1 MHASMR
7 EFLADLDRA
16 GKLHRVRKSVDR
28 SWEPAS
34 LVKWMYQALPDDRRF
49 GLYFER
55 VEGTSIPLVT
65 AALGAST
72 ASYALALGVEPDAIN
87 ETLLAGLRNR
97 VAPRVVTGA
106 PAQEVVMLG
115 EEAHLER
122 LPIPVWT
129 PGKDAGPYISTMVAT
144 RSADGGVANMGI
156 YRTQVLDSRKVAV
169 NLSPGRQGTRSVRSH
184 HAANVPAPIAWVI
197 APEPA
202 CYLAA
207 VANLPYGQ
215 HEIDFA
221 GGLLGRPIE
230 LVQAKTV
237 DLLVPANAE
246 IVIEGEI
253 LPDETATEGP
263 FGEFAGYMS
272 SPAERPVARITA
284 ITHRRDPIYY
294 GLSSQMP
301 PSESTV
307 LQSLTNAAVV
317 LKVLRDDYGDPNI
330 HDAYVDLMFGG
341 VLAHGIVAMA
351 PQYPGHAK
359 RIGRLVADFFGFKR
373 ITIVDPDIDIRDPHH
388 LEWALNARYNP
399 VEDTILIDKVFSPIS
414 MDPSLEA
421 KHGVSGSKLIIDATA
436 KRNPGTFSLPPKA
449 TMERALASW
458 REAGLPDFEIPKRA
472 RLRVDES

>member
-7 EFLADLDRA
+7 EFLADLERA
-16 GKLHRVRKSVDR
+16 GKLHRVTKPVDR

-49 GLYFER
+49 GFFFEH
-55 VEGTSIPLVT
+55 VDGTSIPLVT

-72 ASYALALGVEPDAIN
+72 TSYALALGVEPDAIN
-87 ETLLAGLRNR
+87 EKLLDGLRNR
-97 VAPRVVTGA
+97 IAPRIVTDA
-106 PAQEVVMLG
+106 PAQEVVALG
-115 EEAHLER
+115 EKASLGR

-144 RSADGGVANMGI
+144 RNAENDVANMGI
-156 YRTQVLDSRKVAV
+156 YRTQVLDDRTVAV

-184 HAANVPAPIAWVI
+184 HAAKGAAPIAWVV

-221 GGLLGRPIE
+221 GGLLGRPVD
-230 LVQAKTV
+230 LVRAKTI

-246 IVIEGEI
+246 IIIEGEI
-253 LPDETATEGP
+253 LPDETTMEGP

-272 SPAERPVARITA
+272 APAERPVAKITA
-284 ITHRRDPIYY
+284 ITHRRDPFYY

-317 LKVLRDDYGDPNI
+317 LKVLRDDYGDPNVR
-330 HDAYVDLMFGG
+330 DAYIDLTFGG

-373 ITIVDPDIDIRDPHH
+373 VTIVDPDIDIRDPYH

-399 VEDTILIDKVFSPIS
+399 VEDTIVIDKVFSPIS

-421 KHGVSGSKLIIDATA
+421 KHGVSGSKLVLDATA
-436 KRNPGTFSLPPKA
+436 KRDPGTFSLPPKA
-449 TMERALASW
+449 TMLRALDSW
-458 REAGLPDFEIPKRA
+458 REAGLPDFAIPKRA
-472 RLRVDES
+472 KLRVDES